1 MFDSILGNGK
11 NRITI
16 NGETFDVSGNSIS
29 IKNGKV
35 TVDGKVVKEGLSGD
49 VHDKFEGDLA
59 KLDCNTCT
67 ITGNV
72 HEKVNAN
79 TVHCRDVGGDID
91 ANTVHCGNVAGDID
105 ANSVRCQNSSGKIK
119 M

>member
-1 MFDSILGNGK
+1 MGIFNSILGNGK

-16 NGETFDVSGNSIS
+16 NGETFDV
-29 IKNGKV
+29 
-35 TVDGKVVKEGLSGD
+35 DGKVVKEGLSGD
-49 VHDKFEGDLA
+49 VHVKFEGDLA

-72 HEKVNAN
+72 YGKVNAN

-105 ANSVRCQNSSGKIK
+105 ANSIRCQNSSGKIK